1 MDLQNK
7 VAWIAGGTRMGD
19 AIADA
24 LSQKG
29 CRVVLTYRRSKK
41 AAHASVQKL
50 RAKGYDAIALRCDLT
65 DKKQIQ
71 TAAREIIRK
80 FKSLDVLVN
89 LSSIYEKAS
98 VGNVPE
104 AAKAWDAH
112 LSANAKGAYDL
123 SVVLAPFLMLG
134 DGGRVVHISDWT
146 SASGRPRYKDYSAY
160 YISKAAIKATVE
172 VLALE
177 FAPKIL
183 VNAIAPGPI
192 LPPPDLSVTE
202 YDNVVKATPLARWG
216 GADEIAKAVMFL
228 VQTDFVTGETIRVDG
243 GRHLN

>member
-1 MDLQNK
+1 
-7 VAWIAGGTRMGD
+7 MGD
-19 AIADA
+19 AIAEA
-24 LSQKG
+24 LSQRG
-29 CRVVLTYRRSKK
+29 CRTVLTYRRSKK

-65 DKKQIQ
+65 QRGQIQ
-71 TAAREIIRK
+71 TVAREIMRK
-80 FKSLDVLVN
+80 FKTLDVLVN

-98 VGNVPE
+98 IEDVSS
-104 AAKAWDAH
+104 AAKAWDEH

-123 SVVLAPFLMLG
+123 SVVLAPFLTQG
-134 DGGRVVHISDWT
+134 NGGRIVHISDWT

-177 FAPKIL
+177 LAPKVL

-192 LPPPDLSVTE
+192 LPPPGLTIQE
-202 YDNVVKATPLARWG
+202 YDAVVKATPLARWG
-216 GADEIAKAVMFL
+216 GAEEIAKAVLFL
-228 VQTDFVTGETIRVDG
+228 VETDFVTGETIRVDG